1 MAKRYKMRLVLK
13 QRFSEF
19 FQEKVQKEQHR
30 SLMMKMMALE
40 VSLLLLLM
48 LLLLIDLYQLTN
60 QPMDQSQVSD
70 PLLVLQP
77 FSGEDASR
85 QESQSPQE
93 YSHAEEHC
101 VRAGVTLPLV
111 GLIALTVWLWSCFW
125 SWL

>member
-40 VSLLLLLM
+40 VSLLLLLP
-48 LLLLIDLYQLTN
+48 IYLYQLIN

-111 GLIALTVWLWSCFW
+111 GLVALTVWLWSWSWFW
-125 SWL
+125 SWF

>member
-40 VSLLLLLM
+40 VSLLLLLP
-48 LLLLIDLYQLTN
+48 IDLYQLIN

-111 GLIALTVWLWSCFW
+111 GLVALTVWLWSWSWFW
-125 SWL
+125 SWF

>member
-40 VSLLLLLM
+40 VSLLLLLP
-48 LLLLIDLYQLTN
+48 IDLYQLIN

-93 YSHAEEHC
+93 YSHAEEYC
-101 VRAGVTLPLV
+101 VKAGVTLPLV
-111 GLIALTVWLWSCFW
+111 GLVALTVWLWSWSWFW
-125 SWL
+125 SWF